1 VFLIGSSAGDGNP
14 DPIAELAKLVEKHNN
29 NRRHAEENVKLWR
42 ERTGRLEEE
51 NDTPWRERTV
61 VEVTKNINQKV
72 SKIIKRGRAG
82 AVNASDSKVKK
93 QKPYS
98 RQLVGTK
105 PIKSSE
111 AITIPLSTILLSKV
125 PLNQNWKVEAKKIFQ
140 NEGKKTK
147 GKPIRIKMNKEII

>member
-1 VFLIGSSAGDGNP
+1 
-14 DPIAELAKLVEKHNN
+14 
-29 NRRHAEENVKLWR
+29 
-42 ERTGRLEEE
+42 
-51 NDTPWRERTV
+51 

-72 SKIIKRGRAG
+72 SKIIIRGRAG

-105 PIKSSE
+105 PIKSSQ

-147 GKPIRIKMNKEII
+147 GKPIRIKMNKEISKSITIKEPTMTPLIISKHNKPICHSRIR